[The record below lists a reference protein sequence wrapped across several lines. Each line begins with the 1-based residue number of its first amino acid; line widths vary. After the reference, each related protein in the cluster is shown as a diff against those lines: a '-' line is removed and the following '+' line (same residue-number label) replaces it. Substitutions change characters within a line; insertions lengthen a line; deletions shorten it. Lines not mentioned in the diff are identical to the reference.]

1 MRLHHVGYVV
11 RDIQAYA
18 VGIPGL
24 VFARAVDDPLQH
36 ARLALYDAGGAYVE
50 LIQPEGPDAFTWAHL
65 ERCGEGMHH
74 ICYEGPDEA
83 GVERLIAERR
93 MLKIRGPIH
102 APLFD
107 RPVLFAMT
115 RKKAIVEFLL

>member
-11 RDIQAYA
+11 REIEAYA
-18 VGIPGL
+18 AGIPGL
-24 VFARAVDDPLQH
+24 AFARAVDDPLQH
-36 ARLALYDAGGAYVE
+36 ARLALYDAGGTWVE

-74 ICYEGPDEA
+74 ICYEGADEA
-83 GVERLIAERR
+83 GVEALIAEHR

>member
-11 RDIQAYA
+11 RDIDAYA
-18 VGIPGL
+18 RGFPGL
-24 VFARAVDDPLQH
+24 EFEKAVDDPLQR
-36 ARLALYDAGGAYVE
+36 ARLALYSAGSAYIE

-65 ERCGEGMHH
+65 ERAGEGMHH
-74 ICYEGPDEA
+74 VCYEG
-83 GVERLIAERR
+83 VAEQEVDTVLSRYR
-93 MLKIRGPIH
+93 MLKIRGPMH

>member
-11 RDIQAYA
+11 REIEAYA
-18 VGIPGL
+18 AGIPGL

-36 ARLALYDAGGAYVE
+36 ARLALYDAGGTWVE

-74 ICYEGPDEA
+74 ICYEGADEA
-83 GVERLIAERR
+83 GVEALIAEHR

-107 RPVLFAMT
+107 RSVLFAMT